1 MSTENETIMNAMPA
15 SDSDG
20 QIMVFTGNANP
31 QLARDVVRHL
41 RVNLGEANIGS
52 FSDGEVQV
60 EILENVRGRDVFIL
74 QSTCAP
80 TNDNLMELL
89 AAFLGTTYYGGG
101 ALFWLRTAGP
111 PATLGACADHGQGGC
126 PDDW

>member
-1 MSTENETIMNAMPA
+1 MKDMPA

-60 EILENVRGRDVFIL
+60 EIMENVRGKDVFIL
-74 QSTCAP
+74 QSRSQV
-80 TNDNLMELL
+80 
-89 AAFLGTTYYGGG
+89 F
-101 ALFWLRTAGP
+101 F
-111 PATLGACADHGQGGC
+111 
-126 PDDW
+126 